1 MINTFEMVH
10 GYLVIANLYGF
21 VSIYNYPDTT
31 NKIGGIYH
39 QNQVSDIIATES
51 EIKNT
56 NIKMKMMF
64 VLEKRTD
71 QKEGSLGIYV
81 LK

>member
-1 MINTFEMVH
+1 
-10 GYLVIANLYGF
+10 
-21 VSIYNYPDTT
+21 
-31 NKIGGIYH
+31 
-39 QNQVSDIIATES
+39 VSDIIATES